1 MGIKDPS
8 LKSNKKV
15 KNENGN
21 ITIDAK
27 HNEMLKHF
35 QNLQKSLIDKQKDLK
50 TIKIKY
56 DEISAIQ
63 DCEFDTNWILLKDG
77 TLKKIKK
84 LEREIEDITNMKE
97 EKDYFLNVGNLLV
110 DYYENIE
117 HTKNNHNKY
126 AHDEL
131 LNNTEACDTDDDYEE
146 ETTPN
151 LYDEDEDDADDED
164 DEIDF
169 YFDDD
174 DEEEDHKKS
183 NVKKKTDQKKTSQM
197 KTTEYK
203 QNKSI
208 IDFWNSTNNKDE
220 EENDD
225 IVLNDITDIKEDT
238 TTNNESPQQTTPK
251 DSSPQK
257 ELNFSSMK
265 MSDFVKQESKFKK
278 KNILEEYLQ
287 KVDKNYIV
295 PIKFD
300 YKISNCPNCSHEM
313 TLYPTDGIQVC
324 VKCGIQENVLIE
336 SDKPSFK
343 DCNNDNMNTSYVYK
357 RLNHF
362 SEWLAQF
369 QAKETTDIPDEVYE
383 KILLEIKKERITKLD
398 TLTVKKIR
406 AYLKKIKCNKYYDHS
421 AYILYQINGVPPP
434 TLSKELEEQLR
445 LMFKEIQGPFMKVCP
460 RKKRKNFLNYS
471 YVLHK
476 CVELKGLDEYKKYFP
491 LLKDRQKLHDTDMI
505 WKKICGELGWEFIKS
520 I

>member
-8 LKSNKKV
+8 LKSNKKN

-35 QNLQKSLIDKQKDLK
+35 QNLQKSLPDKKKELK
-50 TIKIKY
+50 ILKEKY
-56 DEISAIQ
+56 DEISAMT
-63 DCEFDTNWILLKDG
+63 DCEFDMNWFLLKDS
-77 TLKKIKK
+77 TLDKIKN
-84 LEREIEDITNMKE
+84 LEKEINDIINKKD
-97 EKDYFLNVGNLLV
+97 EKDYFLNVGHLLV

-117 HTKNNHNKY
+117 NNKNNKSSS
-126 AHDEL
+126 DEL
-131 LNNTEACDTDDDYEE
+131 LDLENHNFEDD
-146 ETTPN
+146 
-151 LYDEDEDDADDED
+151 DEDEE
-164 DEIDF
+164 
-169 YFDDD
+169 
-174 DEEEDHKKS
+174 DEEEKPKKINQKLS
-183 NVKKKTDQKKTSQM
+183 NQKPKIVTKSIM
-197 KTTEYK
+197 DFWGS
-203 QNKSI
+203 QNK
-208 IDFWNSTNNKDE
+208 NTEE
-220 EENDD
+220 EENDFFGKNKEQ
-225 IVLNDITDIKEDT
+225 NDDGKK
-238 TTNNESPQQTTPK
+238 NQQTPLINDDEDKKNKK
-251 DSSPQK
+251 DPQK
-257 ELNFSSMK
+257 EQNFASMK
-265 MSDFVKQESKFKK
+265 MSDFIEQESKFKK

-287 KVDKNYIV
+287 KVDKNYIK

-300 YKISNCPNCSHEM
+300 YKVSNCPNCDYEM
-313 TLYPTDGIQVC
+313 ILYPTEGIQIC
-324 VKCGIQENVLIE
+324 EKCSLEEKVLIE

-343 DCNNDNMNTSYVYK
+343 DCNNENMNTSYVYK

-369 QAKETTDIPDEVYE
+369 QAKETTEIPQEVYE
-383 KILLEIKKERITKLD
+383 KILQEIKKERITNLE

-421 AYILYQINGVPPP
+421 AYILYQINGVSPP

-445 LMFKEIQGPFMKVCP
+445 LMFKEIQGPFMRVCP

-505 WKKICGELGWEFIKS
+505 WKKICEELGWEFIKS

>member
-8 LKSNKKV
+8 LKSNKKQ
-15 KNENGN
+15 KNNNEN

-35 QNLQKSLIDKQKDLK
+35 QNLQKSLPDKKKELK
-50 TIKIKY
+50 VLKEKY
-56 DEISAIQ
+56 NEISAMT
-63 DCEFDTNWILLKDG
+63 DCEFDMNWFLLKDS
-77 TLKKIKK
+77 TMDKIKI
-84 LEREIEDITNMKE
+84 LEKEIDEITNKKE
-97 EKDYFLNVGNLLV
+97 EKDYFLNVGHLLV
-110 DYYENIE
+110 DYYELAQNME
-117 HTKNNHNKY
+117 NNKNNKSSS
-126 AHDEL
+126 DEL
-131 LNNTEACDTDDDYEE
+131 LDLKNHNFDEDEEDDENIDDEDDLDFDDDEDDISMD
-146 ETTPN
+146 
-151 LYDEDEDDADDED
+151 DEDEDDEVMV
-164 DEIDF
+164 ETP
-169 YFDDD
+169 
-174 DEEEDHKKS
+174 KKI
-183 NVKKKTDQKKTSQM
+183 NQKSTQKPKVVT
-197 KTTEYK
+197 
-203 QNKSI
+203 KSI
-208 IDFWNSTNNKDE
+208 MDFWNTQSGNTNEQIEQSQGLEENVDENDFKKDE
-220 EENDD
+220 EK
-225 IVLNDITDIKEDT
+225 TKKE
-238 TTNNESPQQTTPK
+238 
-251 DSSPQK
+251 PQK
-257 ELNFSSMK
+257 EQNFASMK

-300 YKISNCPNCSHEM
+300 YKISKCPQCDFEM
-313 TLYPTDGIQVC
+313 ILYPSEGIQIC
-324 VKCGIQENVLIE
+324 EKCGLEEKVLIE

-343 DCNNDNMNTSYVYK
+343 DCNNENMNTSYVYK

-369 QAKETTDIPDEVYE
+369 QAKETTEIPEDVYE
-383 KILLEIKKERITKLD
+383 KILQEIKKERITNLE

-505 WKKICGELGWEFIKS
+505 WKKICEELGWEFIKS

>member
-8 LKSNKKV
+8 LKSNKKT
-15 KNENGN
+15 KNNHEN

-35 QNLQKSLIDKQKDLK
+35 QNLQKSLPDKKKELKALKD
-50 TIKIKY
+50 KY
-56 DEISAIQ
+56 KEISEMT
-63 DCEFDTNWILLKDG
+63 DCEFDMNWILLKDS
-77 TLKKIKK
+77 TSDKIKS
-84 LEREIEDITNMKE
+84 LEKEIDEISNKKE
-97 EKDYFLNVGNLLV
+97 ERDYFLNVGHLLV
-110 DYYENIE
+110 DYYENVE
-117 HTKNNHNKY
+117 NNKKNQSSS
-126 AHDEL
+126 DEL
-131 LNNTEACDTDDDYEE
+131 LDLKNHDFDDEE
-146 ETTPN
+146 D
-151 LYDEDEDDADDED
+151 DEDEDDDSELG
-164 DEIDF
+164 
-169 YFDDD
+169 FDDD
-174 DEEEDHKKS
+174 DDEDEEEEEKPKKQTNQKPKIVTKSIMDFWGSQNKENETQNNDEEEDNDLLSKLKE
-183 NVKKKTDQKKTSQM
+183 TD
-197 KTTEYK
+197 
-203 QNKSI
+203 
-208 IDFWNSTNNKDE
+208 
-220 EENDD
+220 
-225 IVLNDITDIKEDT
+225 KEDDEKK
-238 TTNNESPQQTTPK
+238 NKKE
-251 DSSPQK
+251 PQK

-265 MSDFVKQESKFKK
+265 MSDFIEQESKFKK

-300 YKISNCPNCSHEM
+300 YKISKCPHCDYEM
-313 TLYPTDGIQVC
+313 VLYSTEGVQIC
-324 VKCGIQENVLIE
+324 EKCGLEEKVLIE

-343 DCNNDNMNTSYVYK
+343 DCNNENMNTSYVYK

-369 QAKETTDIPDEVYE
+369 QAKETTEIPEEVYE
-383 KILLEIKKERITKLD
+383 KILQEIKKERITNLE

-445 LMFKEIQGPFMKVCP
+445 LMFKEIQGPFMRVCP

-505 WKKICGELGWEFIKS
+505 WKNICEELGWEFIKS